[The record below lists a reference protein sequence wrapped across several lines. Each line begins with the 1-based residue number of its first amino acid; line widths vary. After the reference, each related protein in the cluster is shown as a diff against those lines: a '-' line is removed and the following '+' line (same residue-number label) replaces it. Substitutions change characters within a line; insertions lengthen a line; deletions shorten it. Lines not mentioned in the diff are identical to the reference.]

1 MIDDTVEDLFDE
13 KLKAYEDK
21 LVEFFTDIGKQKRVN
36 PKFLIMSV
44 YLIIH
49 EKLTQKQLQKLTGF
63 SLGTI
68 STILSV
74 MLGTGYY
81 EKERIPGTH
90 EYIYHYLGDIED
102 LTTKGIDNALKS
114 FLESENF
121 LKKKKEQ
128 LFELEKK
135 NKKGAAFLLNRID
148 ELMSVFNVYRK
159 MLPQMSENE
168 LNEV

>member
-13 KLKAYEDK
+13 KLKVYEDK
-21 LVEFFTDIGKQKRVN
+21 LVEFFTDIGKHKRVN

-49 EKLTQKQLQKLTGF
+49 EKLTQKQLQYLTGF

-74 MLGTGYY
+74 MLGTGFY

-90 EYIYHYLGDIED
+90 EYTYRYLGNLED
-102 LTTKGIDNALKS
+102 LTTKGIDSALKS
-114 FLESENF
+114 FLESEIF

-128 LFELEKK
+128 LLELEKK
-135 NKKGAAFLLNRID
+135 NKKGATFLLNRID
-148 ELMSVFNVYRK
+148 ELMSIFKIYSEI
-159 MLPQMSENE
+159 LPQMSGNE